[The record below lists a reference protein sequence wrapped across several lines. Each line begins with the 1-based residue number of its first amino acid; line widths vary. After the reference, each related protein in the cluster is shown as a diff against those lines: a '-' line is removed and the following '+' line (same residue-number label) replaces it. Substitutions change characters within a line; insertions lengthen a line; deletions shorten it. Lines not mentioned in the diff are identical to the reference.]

1 MLLLAENFIGQG
13 YFRMNFSSMFFS
25 TGMNLKQKD
34 DLSTVHAM
42 VWSNGRE
49 VEEEDHCVA
58 ARAEAVDK

>member
-42 VWSNGRE
+42 VWSNGRMKKWKKKIT
-49 VEEEDHCVA
+49 VWLLVL
-58 ARAEAVDK
+58 KQ